1 MTTRT
6 NTAGGQ
12 FKVANHAADAPGG
25 DSIGGMARAAWEA
38 SHGDFDDAAER
49 FAKSLEADREM
60 LRKARRMAFAAWC
73 RDQVRQAASAH
84 RTAVFRLRSEAD
96 AARGSRLRMA
106 LSATLMDFP
115 LPGGGLLRDATAAA
129 CIEGATAYRHTASD
143 AVWKARWLEAIAARV
158 GNATVAEVLDEEDLR
173 ALQQETRVA

>member
-1 MTTRT
+1 MTERT
-6 NTAGGQ
+6 NTTGGHN
-12 FKVANHAADAPGG
+12 VAANQRISAPGG
-25 DSIGGMARAAWEA
+25 DSIGAMARAAWEA
-38 SHGDFDDAAER
+38 SHGDFDAAAER
-49 FAKSLEADREM
+49 FAKALEADREM

-115 LPGGGLLRDATAAA
+115 LPGGGLLRDATAAD
-129 CIEGATAYRHTASD
+129 CIEGASAYRHTASD

-158 GNATVAEVLDEEDLR
+158 GNAIVSDVLNEEDLR
-173 ALQQETRVA
+173 ALQQETRDA